1 MSVGAVKS
9 ARAVRGVWALKG
21 VRAVKGVTITCF
33 ASSAACCCPW
43 QHLTLALA
51 CGTFPT
57 AAASRA
63 AHFVHLFLLTHDLLM
78 L

>member
-9 ARAVRGVWALKG
+9 ARAVRGV
-21 VRAVKGVTITCF
+21 RAVKGVTITCF
-33 ASSAACCCPW
+33 TSSAACCCPW

-63 AHFVHLFLLTHDLLM
+63 AHFIHLFLLSHDLLM